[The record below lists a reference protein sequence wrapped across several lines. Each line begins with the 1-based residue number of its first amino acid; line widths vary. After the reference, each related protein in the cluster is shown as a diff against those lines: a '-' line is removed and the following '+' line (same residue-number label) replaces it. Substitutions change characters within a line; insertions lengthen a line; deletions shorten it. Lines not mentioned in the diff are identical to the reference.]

1 MLYYVCKKI
10 RVTPMKGIDTMKK
23 MTKIEMFTLIATR
36 LTNQDEIDF
45 INHEI
50 ELLENKKSSVRKPT
64 VNQVE
69 NNGFMNEI
77 VEILGKADAPMM
89 IADIQASASGE
100 LATISNQRISAI
112 LKKLVDN
119 GTVVKTY
126 DKRKAYFSL
135 A

>member
-1 MLYYVCKKI
+1 
-10 RVTPMKGIDTMKK
+10 MKK

-36 LTNQDEIDF
+36 LTNKDEIDF

-69 NNGFMNEI
+69 NKGFMDEI
-77 VEILGKADAPMM
+77 VEILGNTDKPLA
-89 IADIQASASGE
+89 IADIQANANGE

-119 GTVVKTY
+119 GTVVKSY
-126 DKRKAYFSL
+126 EKRKAYFSL
-135 A
+135 GE